1 MGPNSLLR
9 YKSEKYRT
17 KKQSTAIILFKK
29 IVVLREI
36 FSKSRYISKSQ
47 KHRLYILILI
57 FHSVNQ
63 IASVILIFV
72 HRVQCNDSNNV
83 IYI

>member
-1 MGPNSLLR
+1 MEPNSLLR
-9 YKSEKYRT
+9 YNSEKYKT

-29 IVVLREI
+29 MVVVREI
-36 FSKSRYISKSQ
+36 FIKSRYISKSQ

-63 IASVILIFV
+63 IATYFA
-72 HRVQCNDSNNV
+72 HR
-83 IYI
+83 